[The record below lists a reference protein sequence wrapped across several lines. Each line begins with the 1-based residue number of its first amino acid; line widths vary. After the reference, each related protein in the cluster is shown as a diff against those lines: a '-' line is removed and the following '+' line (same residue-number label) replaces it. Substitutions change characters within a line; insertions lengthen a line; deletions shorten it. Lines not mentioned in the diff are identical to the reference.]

1 MEWELR
7 NLFDDLEVVQ
17 EKINDVVTSFVWFDD
32 EYFAHE
38 PNHMLTKKEIYT
50 HGWKYHEHRIKNT
63 QVIDLMLMYM
73 KDFDDIMKKIR
84 EIEKASSD
92 MNSLATISDNA

>member
-1 MEWELR
+1 MNFEL
-7 NLFDDLEVVQ
+7 NNALCDLEVLK

-32 EYFAHE
+32 EYFTHE

-50 HGWKYHEHRIKNT
+50 HGWNYHEHRIKNT

-84 EIEKASSD
+84 EIEKCASD
-92 MNSLATISDNA
+92 VSLPTESDNA

>member
-1 MEWELR
+1 MNLELR
-7 NLFDDLEVVQ
+7 NLFNDLQVVQ

-32 EYFAHE
+32 EYFTHK
-38 PNHMLTKKEIYT
+38 PNHVLTEKEVNT
-50 HGWKYHEHRIKNT
+50 HGLKYHEHRIKNT

-84 EIEKASSD
+84 EIEKASSSTD
-92 MNSLATISDNA
+92 QSKDNA

>member
-1 MEWELR
+1 MDWELR

-32 EYFAHE
+32 EYFTHE
-38 PNHMLTKKEIYT
+38 PNHMLTKK
-50 HGWKYHEHRIKNT
+50 KYIRMAEVSRASYQNT

-84 EIEKASSD
+84 EIEKASSAKFGD
-92 MNSLATISDNA
+92 RTDNA

>member
-1 MEWELR
+1 MNWELR

-32 EYFAHE
+32 EYFTHE
-38 PNHMLTKKEIYT
+38 PNHVLTDKEVNT
-50 HGWKYHEHRIKNT
+50 HGLKYHEHRIKNT

-73 KDFDDIMKKIR
+73 RDFDDIMKKIR
-84 EIEKASSD
+84 EIEKASSAKFGD
-92 MNSLATISDNA
+92 RTDNA

>member
-32 EYFAHE
+32 EYFTHE
-38 PNHMLTKKEIYT
+38 PNHMLTKRNIYAWLEI
-50 HGWKYHEHRIKNT
+50 
-63 QVIDLMLMYM
+63 
-73 KDFDDIMKKIR
+73 
-84 EIEKASSD
+84 S
-92 MNSLATISDNA
+92 

>member
-17 EKINDVVTSFVWFDD
+17 DKINDVVTSFVWFDD
-32 EYFAHE
+32 EYFTHE

-50 HGWKYHEHRIKNT
+50 HGLKYH
-63 QVIDLMLMYM
+63 
-73 KDFDDIMKKIR
+73 
-84 EIEKASSD
+84 
-92 MNSLATISDNA
+92 

>member
-1 MEWELR
+1 MNFEL
-7 NLFDDLEVVQ
+7 NNALCDLEVVQ
-17 EKINDVVTSFVWFDD
+17 EKINDVVTSFVLFDD
-32 EYFAHE
+32 EYFTHE

-84 EIEKASSD
+84 EIEKASSSTD
-92 MNSLATISDNA
+92 QSKDNA

>member
-32 EYFAHE
+32 EYFTHE
-38 PNHMLTKKEIYT
+38 PNHMLTKKKYIRMAGNITSIVSKT
-50 HGWKYHEHRIKNT
+50 HK
-63 QVIDLMLMYM
+63 
-73 KDFDDIMKKIR
+73 
-84 EIEKASSD
+84 
-92 MNSLATISDNA
+92 SLI

>member
-1 MEWELR
+1 MERELR
-7 NLFDDLEVVQ
+7 NSFDDLEVVQ

-32 EYFAHE
+32 EYFKYDG
-38 PNHMLTKKEIYT
+38 NHTLTNDQIKM

-92 MNSLATISDNA
+92 VNSLATKSDNA

>member
-1 MEWELR
+1 
-7 NLFDDLEVVQ
+7 
-17 EKINDVVTSFVWFDD
+17 
-32 EYFAHE
+32 
-38 PNHMLTKKEIYT
+38 MLTKKEIYT

-84 EIEKASSD
+84 EIEKCASD
-92 MNSLATISDNA
+92 VSLPTESDNA

>member
-32 EYFAHE
+32 EYFTHE
-38 PNHMLTKKEIYT
+38 PNHMLTKRNIYAWLEISRAPYQ
-50 HGWKYHEHRIKNT
+50 NT

-73 KDFDDIMKKIR
+73 KDFDDIMK
-84 EIEKASSD
+84 
-92 MNSLATISDNA
+92 NP

>member
-1 MEWELR
+1 MNFEL
-7 NLFDDLEVVQ
+7 NNALCDLEVVQ
-17 EKINDVVTSFVWFDD
+17 EKINDVVTSFVLFDD
-32 EYFAHE
+32 EYFTHK

-84 EIEKASSD
+84 EIEKASSSTD
-92 MNSLATISDNA
+92 QSKDNA

>member
-1 MEWELR
+1 M
-7 NLFDDLEVVQ
+7 
-17 EKINDVVTSFVWFDD
+17 
-32 EYFAHE
+32 
-38 PNHMLTKKEIYT
+38 
-50 HGWKYHEHRIKNT
+50 HGWKYHEHRIKT

-92 MNSLATISDNA
+92 MNSLATKSDNA

>member
-1 MEWELR
+1 MNWELR

-17 EKINDVVTSFVWFDD
+17 KKINDVVTSFVWFDD
-32 EYFAHE
+32 EYFTHG
-38 PNHMLTKKEIYT
+38 PNHVLTKEEVNT

-73 KDFDDIMKKIR
+73 RDFDDIMKKIR
-84 EIEKASSD
+84 EIEKASSAKFGD
-92 MNSLATISDNA
+92 RTDNA

>member
-32 EYFAHE
+32 EYFTHE
-38 PNHMLTKKEIYT
+38 PNHMLTKK
-50 HGWKYHEHRIKNT
+50 KY
-63 QVIDLMLMYM
+63 
-73 KDFDDIMKKIR
+73 IR
-84 EIEKASSD
+84 MVGNITSTVSKQ
-92 MNSLATISDNA
+92 TGY

>member
-32 EYFAHE
+32 EYFTHE
-38 PNHMLTKKEIYT
+38 PNHMLTKKKKYIRMAGNITSIVSKT
-50 HGWKYHEHRIKNT
+50 HK
-63 QVIDLMLMYM
+63 
-73 KDFDDIMKKIR
+73 
-84 EIEKASSD
+84 
-92 MNSLATISDNA
+92 SLI

>member
-1 MEWELR
+1 MNFEL
-7 NLFDDLEVVQ
+7 NNALCDLEVVQ

-32 EYFAHE
+32 EYFTHE
-38 PNHMLTKKEIYT
+38 PSHVLTEKEVNT
-50 HGWKYHEHRIKNT
+50 HGLKYHEHRIKNT

-84 EIEKASSD
+84 EIEKASSAKFGD
-92 MNSLATISDNA
+92 RTDNA

>member
-7 NLFDDLEVVQ
+7 NLFDDLEVVK

-32 EYFAHE
+32 EYFTHD
-38 PNHMLTKKEIYT
+38 PNHVLTKKEVNT
-50 HGWKYHEHRIKNT
+50 HGLKYHEHRIKHT

-73 KDFDDIMKKIR
+73 KDFDDIMKQIR
-84 EIEKASSD
+84 EIEKASSE
-92 MNSLATISDNA
+92 NFGEESDNA

>member
-32 EYFAHE
+32 EYFTHE
-38 PNHMLTKKEIYT
+38 PNHMLTKKIYT
-50 HGWKYHEHRIKNT
+50 HGGNITSTVSKQTGY
-63 QVIDLMLMYM
+63 
-73 KDFDDIMKKIR
+73 
-84 EIEKASSD
+84 
-92 MNSLATISDNA
+92 

>member
-32 EYFAHE
+32 EYFTHE
-38 PNHMLTKKEIYT
+38 PNHMLTKK
-50 HGWKYHEHRIKNT
+50 KYIRMGGNT
-63 QVIDLMLMYM
+63 TSNGSKHTSY
-73 KDFDDIMKKIR
+73 
-84 EIEKASSD
+84 
-92 MNSLATISDNA
+92 

>member
-32 EYFAHE
+32 EYFTHE
-38 PNHMLTKKEIYT
+38 PNHMLTKK
-50 HGWKYHEHRIKNT
+50 KYIRMAGN
-63 QVIDLMLMYM
+63 
-73 KDFDDIMKKIR
+73 IMSIVSKH
-84 EIEKASSD
+84 
-92 MNSLATISDNA
+92 TGY

>member
-32 EYFAHE
+32 EYFKYDG
-38 PNHMLTKKEIYT
+38 NHTLTNNQLKCMAGNITSIVSKT
-50 HGWKYHEHRIKNT
+50 HKLLI
-63 QVIDLMLMYM
+63 
-73 KDFDDIMKKIR
+73 
-84 EIEKASSD
+84 
-92 MNSLATISDNA
+92 